1 MSYLK
6 EFTKGILKENPNLV
20 MLLGMCPTLAITTM
34 AVNGLG
40 MGLATTFVLV
50 CSNLVISLLKKI
62 IPSQVRLPCF
72 IVIISGF
79 VTLVGMLL
87 QKFIPSLYDALGL
100 FLSLITVNCII
111 LGRAEMFA
119 CKNKVIPSLFDGLGM
134 GVGFT
139 LSLLT
144 VGSFREILGS
154 GTWFGLTV
162 MPDFIQPM
170 TIFILPAGGFFSLGI
185 IIAIVGKISRKK
197 PKDITCTGCPNRD
210 ACRFADREAAQAVK
224 EDK

>member
-20 MLLGMCPTLAITTM
+20 MLLGMCPTLAVTTM

-197 PKDITCTGCPNRD
+197 LKDITCIGCPDRD

>member
-20 MLLGMCPTLAITTM
+20 MLLGMCPTLAVTTM

-210 ACRFADREAAQAVK
+210 ACRFADREDAQAVK